1 MTTPVDLR
9 ELAYDRPSRTG
20 GLVRPRRRHVLS
32 RYVLP
37 AVILSG
43 FVGLMVWALRDT
55 LWTATS
61 VTVVPVIASR
71 AEVQQADTPLF
82 QAAGWVEPRP
92 TPVIVSSL
100 VEGVIE
106 KLTVIEGE
114 AIKAGEPVAFLI
126 DKEAKLG
133 VQQAEAEVQHHRAV
147 LDSSKAALEATK
159 VYFREPI
166 QLQAALAEAEAQLAK
181 VQTELNR
188 LPSLQRAAQ
197 AKVTLAE
204 KEVESKTKSQD
215 AVAAIIVQRARS
227 ELEVA
232 RASIDEYE
240 AQTKSLALER
250 VALTKRRDVVQRQL
264 ELKVEETRNLA
275 EANAKLHSSDAQ
287 VKLAETALELA
298 KLKLERMVVPAP
310 ISGRVLALVAR
321 PGTKLMGLAPG
332 AMQDASTVVTMYD
345 PRSLQVRADVR
356 LEDLPRVLVGQSV
369 RIETAA
375 VGEPM
380 IGKVITATSLADI
393 QKNTLQVKVAIDAPP
408 SVIKPDMLVQVTFL
422 APPSPK
428 PLDGSESPLRLM
440 IPRGLIDTS
449 SGSSTVWIADQSE
462 GVARRRTVT
471 IGTGTTGAAKSNELV
486 EVTSGLSIGDRLI
499 ASGRETLTERQRIR
513 IRGEE
518 GSQEETSQHGEVGH
532 EPHDKPKRLY

>member
-20 GLVRPRRRHVLS
+20 GSVRPRRRHLMS

-37 AVILSG
+37 VVILAG

-55 LWTATS
+55 LWTAAS
-61 VTVVPVIASR
+61 VTVVPVVASR

-106 KLTVIEGE
+106 KLTVIEGQ
-114 AIKAGEPVAFLI
+114 AIEAGEPVAFLI

-147 LDSSKAALEATK
+147 LDSSKAALEAAK

-166 QLQAALAEAEAQLAK
+166 SLQAGLAEAEAQLAK

-197 AKVTLAE
+197 AKVALAE
-204 KEVESKTKSQD
+204 QEVESKTKSQD
-215 AVAAIIVQRARS
+215 AVAAIILQRARS

-232 RASIDEYE
+232 RASIDEYA

-275 EANAKLHSSDAQ
+275 ESDAKRHSSEAQ

-298 KLKLERMVVPAP
+298 MLKLERMTVPAP

-345 PRSLQVRADVR
+345 PHSLQVRADVR

-380 IGKVITATSLADI
+380 TGKVITATSLADI

-422 APPSPK
+422 APPSLK

-449 SGSSTVWIADQSE
+449 SGSSTVWIADQSA

-471 IGTGTTGAAKSNELV
+471 TEAGTTGVAKSNELV

-499 ASGRETLTERQRIR
+499 ASGREGLTERQRIR

-518 GSQEETSQHGEVGH
+518 DSQNVASPTSVIPH

>member
-20 GLVRPRRRHVLS
+20 SSVRPRHRHVMS

-37 AVILSG
+37 AAILSG
-43 FVGLMVWALRDT
+43 FVGLMVWSLRDT
-55 LWTATS
+55 LWTPAS

-106 KLTVIEGE
+106 KLTVIEGQE
-114 AIKAGEPVAFLI
+114 IEVGEPVAFLI

-133 VQQAEAEVQHHRAV
+133 VRQAEAEVQHQRAV
-147 LDSSKAALEATK
+147 LDSSQAALEATK

-215 AVAAIIVQRARS
+215 AVAGIIVQRARS

-232 RASIDEYE
+232 RALIDEYE

-275 EANAKLHSSDAQ
+275 EADAKRHSSDAQ

-298 KLKLERMVVPAP
+298 KLKLERMIVPAP
-310 ISGRVLALVAR
+310 ISGRVLHLVAR

-375 VGEPM
+375 VGGPM

-462 GVARRRTVT
+462 GVARRRTIT
-471 IGTGTTGAAKSNELV
+471 TGAGTTGAAQSHDLV
-486 EVTSGLSIGDRLI
+486 EATSGLSIGDRLI
-499 ASGRETLTERQRIR
+499 ALGREGLTERQRIR

-518 GSQEETSQHGEVGH
+518 DSQNEMSSTGNLPH
-532 EPHDKPKRLY
+532 EPQDKPKRLY

>member
-20 GLVRPRRRHVLS
+20 GSVRPRRRHVMS

-37 AVILSG
+37 AAILSG

-61 VTVVPVIASR
+61 VTVVPVVASR

-106 KLTVIEGE
+106 KLTVIEGQ
-114 AIKAGEPVAFLI
+114 AIEAGEPVAFLV

-147 LDSSKAALEATK
+147 LDSSNAALEAAK

-166 QLQAALAEAEAQLAK
+166 SLQAGLAEAEAQLAK

-240 AQTKSLALER
+240 AQTKSLTLER

-275 EANAKLHSSDAQ
+275 ESNAKRHSSEAQ

-298 KLKLERMVVPAP
+298 KLKLERMTVPAP
-310 ISGRVLALVAR
+310 ISGRVLALVSR

-380 IGKVITATSLADI
+380 IGKVITATSIADI
-393 QKNTLQVKVAIDAPP
+393 QKNTLQVKIAIDAPP
-408 SVIKPDMLVQVTFL
+408 TVIKPDMLVQVTFL

-440 IPRGLIDTS
+440 IPRGLINTS
-449 SGSSTVWIADQSE
+449 SGSFTVWIADQSK
-462 GVARRRTVT
+462 GVARRRT
-471 IGTGTTGAAKSNELV
+471 ITTGAAKSNELV

-499 ASGRETLTERQRIR
+499 ASGREGLTERQRIR

-518 GSQEETSQHGEVGH
+518 DSQNETSPTGVLPH

>member
-9 ELAYDRPSRTG
+9 ELAYDRPSRTSG
-20 GLVRPRRRHVLS
+20 SVRPRRRHVMS

-37 AVILSG
+37 AAILSG
-43 FVGLMVWALRDT
+43 FIGLMVWALRDT

-61 VTVVPVIASR
+61 VTVVPVVASR

-92 TPVIVSSL
+92 TPVTVSAL

-106 KLTVIEGE
+106 KLTVIEGQEVE
-114 AIKAGEPVAFLI
+114 AGQPVAFLI
-126 DKEAKLG
+126 DKDARLEM
-133 VQQAEAEVQHHRAV
+133 ESAEVGVEHHQAG
-147 LDSSKAALEATK
+147 LDSARAALDAAR
-159 VYFREPI
+159 VYLREPI
-166 QLQAALAEAEAQLAK
+166 QLQASLAEAEGQLAK

-188 LPSLQRAAQ
+188 LPALRRGAEARH
-197 AKVTLAE
+197 ALAE
-204 KEVESKTKSQD
+204 QEVASKTKSQD
-215 AVAAIIVQRARS
+215 AVPAITVLRAKSEVESAAA
-227 ELEVA
+227 L
-232 RASIDEYE
+232 IDEYK
-240 AQTKSLALER
+240 AQLSSLSRER
-250 VALTKRRDVVQRQL
+250 DVLARRRDVLERQL
-264 ELKVEETRNLA
+264 ELKVEETKRVAEA
-275 EANAKLHSSDAQ
+275 EANVKVNLALVHEAAITLAK
-287 VKLAETALELA
+287 A
-298 KLKLERMVVPAP
+298 KLKLDRMTIPAP
-310 ISGRVLALVAR
+310 ISGRVLHLVAR
-321 PGTKLMGLAPG
+321 PGSKLMGLAPA
-332 AMQDASTVVTMYD
+332 AMQDATTVVTMYD
-345 PRSLQVRADVR
+345 PHSLQVRADVR
-356 LEDLPRVLVGQSV
+356 LEDLPRVLVGQTV

-380 IGKVITATSLADI
+380 TGKVITATSLADI
-393 QKNTLQVKVAIDAPP
+393 QKNTLQVKVAIDSPP
-408 SVIKPDMLVQVTFL
+408 PVIKPDMLVQVTFL

-471 IGTGTTGAAKSNELV
+471 IGTGTTGATKSNELV

-513 IRGEE
+513 IRGED
-518 GSQEETSQHGEVGH
+518 GSQGEMSKTGIPPH

>member
-1 MTTPVDLR
+1 MNSPVNLQ
-9 ELAYDRPSRTG
+9 ELAYARPSRTG
-20 GLVRPRRRHVLS
+20 SVRPRRRHVMT

-37 AVILSG
+37 AAILSG
-43 FVGLMVWALRDT
+43 FVGLKVWALRDT

-106 KLTVIEGE
+106 KLTVIEGQE
-114 AIKAGEPVAFLI
+114 IEAGEPVAFLI

-159 VYFREPI
+159 IYFREPI
-166 QLQAALAEAEAQLAK
+166 QLQSALAEAEAQLAK

-188 LPSLQRAAQ
+188 LPSLQRATLS
-197 AKVTLAE
+197 KVTLAE

-232 RASIDEYE
+232 RASIDEYA
-240 AQTKSLALER
+240 AQAESLAVER
-250 VALTKRRDVVQRQL
+250 VALTKRRDVLKRQL

-275 EANAKLHSSDAQ
+275 EAGAKVHSSDAQ

-298 KLKLERMVVPAP
+298 KLRLERMIVPAP
-310 ISGRVLALVAR
+310 ISGRVLHLVAR

-345 PRSLQVRADVR
+345 PHRLQVRADVR

-380 IGKVITATSLADI
+380 IGKVITTTSLADI

-408 SVIKPDMLVQVTFL
+408 AVIKPDMLVQVTFL

-428 PLDGSESPLRLM
+428 PLDGSEAPLRLM

-462 GVARRRTVT
+462 GVARRRT
-471 IGTGTTGAAKSNELV
+471 ITTGAAQSNELI
-486 EVTSGLSIGDRLI
+486 EVMSGLSIGDRLI
-499 ASGRETLTERQRIR
+499 ASGREGLTERQRVR
-513 IRGEE
+513 IRGED
-518 GSQEETSQHGEVGH
+518 GSQGETSHASDTDHEQHN
-532 EPHDKPKRLY
+532 KPKRLY

>member
-1 MTTPVDLR
+1 MTAPVDLR
-9 ELAYDRPSRTG
+9 ELAYDRPSRVG
-20 GLVRPRRRHVLS
+20 GSVRPRRRHVLS

-37 AVILSG
+37 GAILSG
-43 FVGLMVWALRDT
+43 FAGLMVWGLRDS
-55 LWTATS
+55 LWMAAS

-106 KLTVIEGE
+106 KLTVIEGQAIE
-114 AIKAGEPVAFLI
+114 AGQPVAFLI
-126 DKEAKLG
+126 DKEARLG
-133 VQQAEAEVQHHRAV
+133 VQQAEAEVQNQRAI
-147 LDSSKAALEATK
+147 LDAARAALDAAK

-166 QLQAALAEAEAQLAK
+166 SLQAGLAEAEAQLAK

-204 KEVESKTKSQD
+204 KEFESKSKSQD

-227 ELEVA
+227 ELEIA

-240 AQTKSLALER
+240 AQTESLLFER
-250 VALTKRRDVVQRQL
+250 VALTKRRDVVMRQL

-275 EANAKLHSSDAQ
+275 DAAAKLHSSDAQ
-287 VKLAETALELA
+287 VKLSETALELA
-298 KLKLERMVVPAP
+298 KLKLERMIVPAP

-332 AMQDASTVVTMYD
+332 AMQDASTIATMYD
-345 PRSLQVRADVR
+345 PGSLQVRADVR
-356 LEDLPRVLVGQSV
+356 LEDLSRVLVGQTV

-380 IGKVITATSLADI
+380 SGTVITATSLADI

-408 SVIKPDMLVQVTFL
+408 AVIKPDMLVQVTFL

-471 IGTGTTGAAKSNELV
+471 IGTGTTGVANSNELV
-486 EVTSGLSIGDRLI
+486 EVISGLSIGDRLI

-518 GSQEETSQHGEVGH
+518 DSQNEMSSSDVLPH
-532 EPHDKPKRLY
+532 EQRDKPKRLY

>member
-9 ELAYDRPSRTG
+9 GLALDRSSHKVG
-20 GLVRPRRRHVLS
+20 SVRPRRRHVMS

-37 AVILSG
+37 AAILSG

-55 LWTATS
+55 LWTAAS

-106 KLTVIEGE
+106 KLTVIEGQ
-114 AIKAGEPVAFLI
+114 AINAGEPVAFLI

-133 VQQAEAEVQHHRAV
+133 VQQAEAEVQNQRAI
-147 LDSSKAALEATK
+147 LDSSKAALDAAK
-159 VYFREPI
+159 VYFREPV
-166 QLQAALAEAEAQLAK
+166 QLQSALAEAEAQLAK

-188 LPSLQRAAQ
+188 LPSLRRAAE
-197 AKVTLAE
+197 AKQTLAE
-204 KEVESKTKSQD
+204 KEVESKTKSQE

-232 RASIDEYE
+232 KALIDEYD
-240 AQTKSLALER
+240 AQAGSLALER

-275 EANAKLHSSDAQ
+275 ETNAKLHSSDAQ
-287 VKLAETALELA
+287 VTLAETALELA
-298 KLKLERMVVPAP
+298 KLKLERMIVPAP

-345 PRSLQVRADVR
+345 PHSLQVRADVR

-380 IGKVITATSLADI
+380 TGKVITATSLADI
-393 QKNTLQVKVAIDAPP
+393 QKNTLQVKVAIDSPP
-408 SVIKPDMLVQVTFL
+408 PVIKPDMLVQVTFL

-428 PLDGSESPLRLM
+428 KLDGSESPLRLM

-462 GVARRRTVT
+462 GVARRRT
-471 IGTGTTGAAKSNELV
+471 ITTGAAQSNELV

-499 ASGRETLTERQRIR
+499 ASGRETLTDRQRIR
-513 IRGEE
+513 IRGED
-518 GSQEETSQHGEVGH
+518 GSQGEASPTEAMPHEE
-532 EPHDKPKRLY
+532 HDKPKRLY